1 MDNKLQQVILA
12 FFVLAALISAPACS
26 APSEK
31 NGPEV
36 AENDG
41 HYDDLTAALKDVP
54 EDTLTRFIL
63 TVSTD
68 KEGKVERKQMDA
80 ILDSLRKSGAKAEW
94 LEGSPVI
101 FVTCDKAAIYE
112 ALETGYI
119 ASVQVDRLRKPMD

>member
-1 MDNKLQQVILA
+1 MPHVFLA
-12 FFVLAALISAPACS
+12 FFALAALISAPACS

-31 NGPEV
+31 NDTDV
-36 AENDG
+36 VENDG
-41 HYDDLTAALKDVP
+41 HNEDLTAVLKDVP

-68 KEGKVERKQMDA
+68 KEGRVARKQIDA

-101 FVTCDKAAIYE
+101 FVTCEKVAIYE